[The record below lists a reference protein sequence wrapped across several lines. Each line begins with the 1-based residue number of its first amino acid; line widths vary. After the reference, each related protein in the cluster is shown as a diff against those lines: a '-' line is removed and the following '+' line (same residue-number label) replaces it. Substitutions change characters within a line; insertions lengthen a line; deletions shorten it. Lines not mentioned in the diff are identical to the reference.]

1 MGIFDIFKKE
11 KSNSKSTT
19 ENGVLGPTF
28 LEENVEHI
36 SNPKEL
42 HSHEWRRKLK
52 SKTGETFFEI
62 KYYGELHSDYKNL
75 IVETD
80 FAPAKIIAV
89 DKNDKSEYLLFDGC
103 NHGYNAMFCDKYSDD
118 QINNRIT
125 DKIYIDE
132 EGNSKFELIISTY
145 NGIDY
150 EDEFRDV
157 VDSNG
162 EITLISEKKI
172 DFEKVKRNGFDTLQI
187 WAINKNGI
195 KREISSELLA
205 RKREVTMAK
214 INTGF
219 GA

>member
-11 KSNSKSTT
+11 KSNSNSTT

-28 LEENVEHI
+28 LEDNVEHI

-52 SKTGETFFEI
+52 SKTGELFFEI

-80 FAPAKIIAV
+80 YAPAKIIAV
-89 DKNDKSEYLLFDGC
+89 DINDKSEYLLFDGC

-125 DKIYIDE
+125 DKIYYDE
-132 EGNSKFELIISTY
+132 DGNSKFKLIISTY

-150 EDEFRDV
+150 EDEFTDE

-162 EITLISEKKI
+162 QIELISEKKI

-187 WAINKNGI
+187 WAINENGNKI
-195 KREISSELLA
+195 KMVSEELA
-205 RKREVTMAK
+205 
-214 INTGF
+214 
-219 GA
+219 

>member
-11 KSNSKSTT
+11 KSNSNYTT

-28 LEENVEHI
+28 LEDNVEHI

-52 SKTGETFFEI
+52 SKTGELFFEI

-80 FAPAKIIAV
+80 YAPSKIIAV
-89 DKNDKSEYLLFDGC
+89 DINDKSEYLLFDGC

-125 DKIYIDE
+125 DKIYYDE
-132 EGNSKFELIISTY
+132 DGNSKFKLIISTY

-150 EDEFRDV
+150 EDEFTDE

-162 EITLISEKKI
+162 QIELISEKKI

-187 WAINKNGI
+187 WAINENGNKI
-195 KREISSELLA
+195 KMVSEELA
-205 RKREVTMAK
+205 
-214 INTGF
+214 
-219 GA
+219 

>member
-1 MGIFDIFKKE
+1 MGIFDIFKKK
-11 KSNSKSTT
+11 KSNSNSTT

-36 SNPKEL
+36 SNPKKL

-89 DKNDKSEYLLFDGC
+89 DINDKSEYLLFDGC

-118 QINNRIT
+118 QINNRIA
-125 DKIYIDE
+125 DKIYNDAD
-132 EGNSKFELIISTY
+132 GNSKFELIISTY

-150 EDEFRDV
+150 EDEFRDD

-162 EITLISEKKI
+162 EIELISEKKV

-187 WAINKNGI
+187 WAINENETKI
-195 KREISSELLA
+195 EIVSEELA
-205 RKREVTMAK
+205 
-214 INTGF
+214 
-219 GA
+219 